1 MAAKFKMASETYVSI
16 ILLQKLQF
24 STDFKNLEVFSVA
37 ISILFGIQF
46 VRRWFFVHFGEEK

>member
-24 STDFKNLEVFSVA
+24 STDFKNIEAGHQV
-37 ISILFGIQF
+37 GPN
-46 VRRWFFVHFGEEK
+46 